1 MDLSNRNNLLKLNSV
16 ASITYQL
23 VTLVCG
29 FILPRLI
36 IGNYGSSVYGLIT
49 SITQFLGIIA
59 LCELGMGAVVPA
71 SLYKPLAKKDNDAIS
86 KVVVSS
92 ERFYRKI
99 AFFMVLYVIGLT
111 VFYPM
116 IVDEFPFLY
125 TASLIV
131 IIASSTFAQYYFGI
145 TYSLLLT
152 ADQRQYITYFV
163 NGGTIII
170 NLILSFL
177 LIKVGC
183 SIHVVKLVSSLIFI
197 TRPVFYSAYV
207 KHHYCLDKHIQFDVE
222 PIKQKWNGVAQHLA
236 YAVQEKTGVVVLS
249 VMATLDA
256 VSVYSV
262 YFLIT
267 TGLRGLIYS
276 VTSSLTSFLG
286 NILAKEEKETLTRN
300 FYRIEWAMHTI
311 TLLCFSSAAI
321 LIVPFVRVYTAGI
334 NDANYII
341 PYFPYLMCAAVACR
355 CLQLPYNIVV
365 QAAGHFKE
373 TQNSAIIEPVLDIV
387 FSILFVSKFG
397 LSGVAMGFLISITYR
412 MLYLSL
418 YLTRHILNTSR
429 MQLVKRYIVDIII
442 VAAIVAVC
450 SFIPECQISY
460 FSWIL
465 MAVKVLALA
474 SVVTAVL
481 NMIFYQQLTM
491 DFINSTLLV
500 KLNKKSK

>member
-1 MDLSNRNNLLKLNSV
+1 MIFTNRNDLLKVNTV
-16 ASITYQL
+16 ASLIYQI

-36 IGNYGSSVYGLIT
+36 IGNYGSPVYGLIS

-71 SLYKPLAKKDNDAIS
+71 SLYKPLADKDNDAIS
-86 KVVVSS
+86 RVVVSS
-92 ERFYRKI
+92 EKFYRKI
-99 AFFMVLYVIGLT
+99 GFLMIIYVIGLT

-116 IVDEFPFLY
+116 IIKEFPFLY
-125 TASLIV
+125 TASLLV
-131 IIASSTFAQYYFGI
+131 IIASSTFAQYFFGI

-152 ADQRQYITYFV
+152 ADQKQYITYIV
-163 NGGTIII
+163 NGGTIVI
-170 NLILSFL
+170 NLILSYL
-177 LIKVGC
+177 LIKFGC
-183 SIHVVKLVSSLIFI
+183 SIHIVKLMSSLIFI
-197 TRPVFYSAYV
+197 SRPVFFSIYVRKHYSLN
-207 KHHYCLDKHIQFDVE
+207 KKIHYDVE

-236 YAVQEKTGVVVLS
+236 YAVQEKTGVVILS
-249 VMATLDA
+249 LMATLES
-256 VSVYSV
+256 VSIYSV

-286 NILAKEEKETLTRN
+286 NIMAKGEKETLARN

-334 NDANYII
+334 NDADYIV

-373 TQNSAIIEPVLDIV
+373 TQNSAIIEPVLDIA
-387 FSILFVSKFG
+387 FSVLLVSKFG
-397 LSGVAMGFLISITYR
+397 LTGVALGFLISITYR
-412 MLYLSL
+412 MLYMSL
-418 YLTRHILNTSR
+418 YLTRHILHTSR
-429 MQLVKRYIVDIII
+429 RQLLKRYVVDIVI
-442 VAAIVAVC
+442 VTAVIAAC
-450 SFIPECQISY
+450 SIIPECQISY

-474 SVVTAVL
+474 SIITTVI
-481 NMIFYQQLTM
+481 NMVFYRQLTI
-491 DFINSTLLV
+491 DFIKSTVLT
-500 KLNKKSK
+500 KFKR

>member
-1 MDLSNRNNLLKLNSV
+1 MDFSNRNSLLKVNTV
-16 ASITYQL
+16 ASFTYQL

-177 LIKVGC
+177 
-183 SIHVVKLVSSLIFI
+183 
-197 TRPVFYSAYV
+197 
-207 KHHYCLDKHIQFDVE
+207 QFM
-222 PIKQKWNGVAQHLA
+222 
-236 YAVQEKTGVVVLS
+236 S
-249 VMATLDA
+249 
-256 VSVYSV
+256 
-262 YFLIT
+262 
-267 TGLRGLIYS
+267 
-276 VTSSLTSFLG
+276 
-286 NILAKEEKETLTRN
+286 
-300 FYRIEWAMHTI
+300 
-311 TLLCFSSAAI
+311 
-321 LIVPFVRVYTAGI
+321 
-334 NDANYII
+334 
-341 PYFPYLMCAAVACR
+341 
-355 CLQLPYNIVV
+355 
-365 QAAGHFKE
+365 
-373 TQNSAIIEPVLDIV
+373 
-387 FSILFVSKFG
+387 
-397 LSGVAMGFLISITYR
+397 
-412 MLYLSL
+412 
-418 YLTRHILNTSR
+418 
-429 MQLVKRYIVDIII
+429 
-442 VAAIVAVC
+442 
-450 SFIPECQISY
+450 
-460 FSWIL
+460 
-465 MAVKVLALA
+465 
-474 SVVTAVL
+474 
-481 NMIFYQQLTM
+481 
-491 DFINSTLLV
+491 
-500 KLNKKSK
+500 